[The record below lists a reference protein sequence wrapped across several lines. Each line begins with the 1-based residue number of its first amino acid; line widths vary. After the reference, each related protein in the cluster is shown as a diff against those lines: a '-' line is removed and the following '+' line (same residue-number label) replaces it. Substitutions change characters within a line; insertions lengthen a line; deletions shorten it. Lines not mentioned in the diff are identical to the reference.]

1 MKDSEII
8 TDLLLT
14 EKKMSNNYSTY
25 ASECT
30 NTKLRDAFVD
40 ILTQGHRT
48 QTKLYETGQQKG
60 WYSVTQAQPQQI
72 QQVEQKFSNQAP
84 TIN

>member
-1 MKDSEII
+1 MKDPEIV
-8 TDLLLT
+8 TDLILT

-30 NTKLRDAFVD
+30 NTKLRDTFVD
-40 ILTQGHRT
+40 ILTQSHRT
-48 QTKLYETGQQKG
+48 QTKLFESAQQKG

-72 QQVEQKFSNQAP
+72 QQAEQKFSNQVP
-84 TIN
+84 TVN

>member
-1 MKDSEII
+1 MKDPEII
-8 TDLLLT
+8 TDLILT

-30 NTKLRDAFVD
+30 NTRLRDAFVD
-40 ILTQGHRT
+40 ILTQSHRT
-48 QTKLYETGQQKG
+48 QTKLFESGQQKG

-72 QQVEQKFSNQAP
+72 QQAEQKFSNQVP
-84 TIN
+84 SVN

>member
-1 MKDSEII
+1 MKDPEIV
-8 TDLLLT
+8 TDLILT

-30 NTKLRDAFVD
+30 NTKLRDTFVD
-40 ILTQGHRT
+40 ILTQSHRT
-48 QTKLYETGQQKG
+48 QTKLFESGQQKG

-72 QQVEQKFSNQAP
+72 QQAEQKFSNQAP
-84 TIN
+84 SVN

>member
-8 TDLLLT
+8 TDLILT
-14 EKKMSNNYSTY
+14 EKKMSTNYNTF

-30 NTKLRDAFVD
+30 NTKLRDTFVD
-40 ILTQGHRT
+40 ILTQSHRT
-48 QTKLYETGQQKG
+48 QTKLYETATQKG
-60 WYSVTQAQPQQI
+60 WYTVTQAQPQQI

-84 TIN
+84 SVN